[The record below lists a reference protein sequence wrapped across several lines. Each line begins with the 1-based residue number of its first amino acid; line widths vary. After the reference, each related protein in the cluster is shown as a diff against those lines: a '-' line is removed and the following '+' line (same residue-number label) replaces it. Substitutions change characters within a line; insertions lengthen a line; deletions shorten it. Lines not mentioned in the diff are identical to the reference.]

1 MNHPLDSM
9 SDTQPL
15 PDLLQ
20 SDIDEATLG
29 ALITDIGTHTEILE
43 IIAKHAPGY
52 VEENPAPLQL
62 DEAYRML
69 ASRTVRG
76 LQLRDRHQGK
86 TWWDTVMPLP
96 GGLYRI
102 VRIEHDFPS

>member
-1 MNHPLDSM
+1 M
-9 SDTQPL
+9 SEILAL

-20 SDIDEATLG
+20 SDIDEATVRQ
-29 ALITDIGTHTEILE
+29 LITDIGTHTELIE
-43 IIAKHAPGY
+43 IIPKHAPGY

-76 LQLRDRHQGK
+76 LQLRYRHQGK

-96 GGLYRI
+96 GGLFRI
-102 VRIEHDFPS
+102 VRIQHDFSS

>member
-1 MNHPLDSM
+1 M
-9 SDTQPL
+9 SDTPPL

-43 IIAKHAPGY
+43 IIPKHAPGY
-52 VEENPAPLQL
+52 VEENPASLQL
-62 DEAYRML
+62 DEAYQML
-69 ASRTVRG
+69 VARSV
-76 LQLRDRHQGK
+76 HQGK
-86 TWWDTVMPLP
+86 TWWDTLMPLP
-96 GGLYRI
+96 GGLFRI

>member
-1 MNHPLDSM
+1 M
-9 SDTQPL
+9 SEILAL

-20 SDIDEATLG
+20 SDIDEATVRQ
-29 ALITDIGTHTEILE
+29 LITDIGTHTEVIE
-43 IIAKHAPGY
+43 IIPKHAPGY

-76 LQLRDRHQGK
+76 LQLRYRHQGK

-96 GGLYRI
+96 GGLFRI
-102 VRIEHDFPS
+102 VRIEHHFSS